1 MMAAVTI
8 RGKWTVFVGGLPY
21 VIEADAMTDNGI
33 FLAFSID
40 GKIMGRFMW
49 EQIDGYV
56 EVK

>member
-1 MMAAVTI
+1 MAAVTI

-33 FLAFSID
+33 FLAFSIE